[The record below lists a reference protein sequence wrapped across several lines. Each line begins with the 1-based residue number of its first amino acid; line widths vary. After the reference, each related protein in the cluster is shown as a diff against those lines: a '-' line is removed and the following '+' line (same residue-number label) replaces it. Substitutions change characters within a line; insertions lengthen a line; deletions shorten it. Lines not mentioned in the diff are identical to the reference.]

1 MPNILD
7 SIEAVL
13 FDIGSTLVT
22 GPSVSPNKEVIRRF
36 ALNGDT
42 AAKVGRLIMCTDFHG
57 PADVCAAIQGCGIPI
72 TKDDSEFVSRLWN
85 DQETAPVPIAGGLE
99 AVQFFK
105 DAGKKIGLLS
115 DIWAPYYRGFTR
127 ACPEISE
134 LAQVK
139 QLSFRAGVKKPAAA
153 FFESAIQALQAP
165 PERILMV
172 GDTYSNDIAPGIQQG
187 MKTAWILARAEREVA
202 ELIGVIEGR
211 LSRPDVTVA
220 SIMELQSAVTK
231 ELSGV
236 HQDSQG

>member
-7 SIEAVL
+7 SIHAVL
-13 FDIGSTLVT
+13 FDIGSTLVM

-36 ALNGDT
+36 ALTADT
-42 AAKVGRLIMCTDFHG
+42 AAKVGRLIMCTDFQG
-57 PADVCAAIQGCGIPI
+57 PADVCAAISGCGIPI
-72 TKDDSEFVSRLWN
+72 TKDDCDFVSRLWS

-105 DAGKKIGLLS
+105 NAGKKIGLLS
-115 DIWAPYYRGFTR
+115 DIWAPYYRGFAR
-127 ACPEISE
+127 VCPQISDVAE
-134 LAQVK
+134 VK
-139 QLSFRAGVKKPAAA
+139 HLSFRVGVKKPEAA
-153 FFESAIQALQAP
+153 FFESAIQAMQAA

-187 MKTAWILARAEREVA
+187 MKTAWVLSRAEREVS

-220 SIMELQSAVTK
+220 SILELQSAVTK

-236 HQDSQG
+236 HQDHQC